1 MHACLEYGR
10 RSVIENALCIIEVVH
25 REFFVKKKGVEV
37 MQTNEA
43 SQESEIKQVIR
54 SLCMMNNRFMNF
66 MLDDNK
72 EEAQVFLRIILG
84 DDKIKVRNVRIQSF
98 IQNIYGHSSQL
109 DILAQDSEGRYF
121 NVEVQR
127 SDEGAPARRARFY
140 SSILDTHFLQP
151 GKLYEELP
159 DTYVIFITENDVLHD
174 NLPLY
179 NIRRRI
185 DENAK
190 CFEDGSRIIYVNSQR
205 RDDTALGKLMQDL
218 YCTEP
223 KNLHYHEFAE
233 RMEFLKYSKEG
244 EEKMTDVIEEYAA
257 RKAEALAKE
266 AAREAVKEAVK
277 EATKEAAKK
286 AEEKEQANR
295 IELAQGLLADG
306 MSIEF
311 TVRHSKL
318 TEAEVRELASKLTA

>member
-1 MHACLEYGR
+1 
-10 RSVIENALCIIEVVH
+10 
-25 REFFVKKKGVEV
+25 

-72 EEAQVFLRIILG
+72 EAAHVFLRVILG

-109 DILAQDSEGRYF
+109 DILAQDSKGRYF

-151 GKLYEELP
+151 SKLYEELP

-190 CFEDGSRIIYVNSQR
+190 YFEDGSHIIYVNSQR

-223 KNLHYHEFAE
+223 KNLHYQEFAE

>member
-1 MHACLEYGR
+1 MTILYE
-10 RSVIENALCIIEVVH
+10 
-25 REFFVKKKGVEV
+25 GVEV

-72 EEAQVFLRIILG
+72 EAAQVFLRVILG

-159 DTYVIFITENDVLHD
+159 DTYVIFITENDVLRD

-205 RDDTALGKLMQDL
+205 RDNTALGKLMQDL

-266 AAREAVKEAVK
+266 AVKEA
-277 EATKEAAKK
+277 AKEAAKK
-286 AEEKEQANR
+286 AEEREQANR

-318 TEAEVRELASKLTA
+318 TEAEVRELASKLSA

>member
-1 MHACLEYGR
+1 
-10 RSVIENALCIIEVVH
+10 
-25 REFFVKKKGVEV
+25 
-37 MQTNEA
+37 MQTTEVGQN
-43 SQESEIKQVIR
+43 SEIKQVIG

-72 EEAQVFLRIILG
+72 KAAQVFLRVILG
-84 DDKIKVRNVRIQSF
+84 DDKIKVRNIRIQSF

-109 DILAQDSEGRYF
+109 DILAQDSKGRYF

-205 RDDTALGKLMQDL
+205 RDNTALGKLMQDL

-266 AAREAVKEAVK
+266 AVKEAAK
-277 EATKEAAKK
+277 EAARKAEKEAAKK

-318 TEAEVRELASKLTA
+318 TEAEVRELASKLSA

>member
-1 MHACLEYGR
+1 
-10 RSVIENALCIIEVVH
+10 
-25 REFFVKKKGVEV
+25 

-43 SQESEIKQVIR
+43 SQDSEIKHVIR

-72 EEAQVFLRIILG
+72 EAAQVFLRIILG
-84 DDKIKVRNVRIQSF
+84 DDKIKVKNVRIQSF

-109 DILAQDSEGRYF
+109 DILAQDSKGRYF

-159 DTYVIFITENDVLHD
+159 DTYVIFVTENDVLHD

-190 CFEDGSRIIYVNSQR
+190 CFEDGSHIIYVNSQR

-223 KNLHYHEFAE
+223 RNLHYHEFAE

-266 AAREAVKEAVK
+266 AAREAV
-277 EATKEAAKK
+277 KEAAKK

>member
-1 MHACLEYGR
+1 
-10 RSVIENALCIIEVVH
+10 
-25 REFFVKKKGVEV
+25 

-72 EEAQVFLRIILG
+72 EAAQVFLRVILG

-109 DILAQDSEGRYF
+109 DILAQDSKGRYF

-140 SSILDTHFLQP
+140 SSILDTHFLQS

-190 CFEDGSRIIYVNSQR
+190 CFEDGSHIVYVNSQR

-277 EATKEAAKK
+277 EA
-286 AEEKEQANR
+286 EEKEQANR

-318 TEAEVRELASKLTA
+318 TEAEVRELASKLSA

>member
-1 MHACLEYGR
+1 
-10 RSVIENALCIIEVVH
+10 
-25 REFFVKKKGVEV
+25 
-37 MQTNEA
+37 MQTTEVGQN
-43 SQESEIKQVIR
+43 SEIKQVIG

-72 EEAQVFLRIILG
+72 KAAQVFLRVILG

-109 DILAQDSEGRYF
+109 DILAQDSKGRYF

-151 GKLYEELP
+151 GKLP

-190 CFEDGSRIIYVNSQR
+190 CFEDGSHIIYVNSQR
-205 RDDTALGKLMQDL
+205 RDNTALGKLMQDL

-233 RMEFLKYSKEG
+233 CMEFLKYSKEG

-266 AAREAVKEAVK
+266 AV
-277 EATKEAAKK
+277 KEAAKK

-318 TEAEVRELASKLTA
+318 TEAEVRELASKLSA

>member
-1 MHACLEYGR
+1 M
-10 RSVIENALCIIEVVH
+10 
-25 REFFVKKKGVEV
+25 
-37 MQTNEA
+37 
-43 SQESEIKQVIR
+43 
-54 SLCMMNNRFMNF
+54 
-66 MLDDNK
+66 
-72 EEAQVFLRIILG
+72 
-84 DDKIKVRNVRIQSF
+84 
-98 IQNIYGHSSQL
+98 
-109 DILAQDSEGRYF
+109 
-121 NVEVQR
+121 
-127 SDEGAPARRARFY
+127 
-140 SSILDTHFLQP
+140 
-151 GKLYEELP
+151 
-159 DTYVIFITENDVLHD
+159 
-174 NLPLY
+174 Y

-190 CFEDGSRIIYVNSQR
+190 CFEDGSHIIYVNSQR
-205 RDDTALGKLMQDL
+205 RDNTALGKLMQDL

-266 AAREAVKEAVK
+266 V
-277 EATKEAAKK
+277 AKK

-318 TEAEVRELASKLTA
+318 TEAEVRELASKLSA

>member
-1 MHACLEYGR
+1 
-10 RSVIENALCIIEVVH
+10 
-25 REFFVKKKGVEV
+25 
-37 MQTNEA
+37 MQTTEVGQN
-43 SQESEIKQVIR
+43 SEIKQVIR

-72 EEAQVFLRIILG
+72 EAAQVFLRVILE

-109 DILAQDSEGRYF
+109 DILAQDSKGRYF

-174 NLPLY
+174 NLPMY

-205 RDDTALGKLMQDL
+205 RDNTALGKLMQDL

-266 AAREAVKEAVK
+266 AVKE
-277 EATKEAAKK
+277 EAKKAAKK

-306 MSIEF
+306 MSIKF

-318 TEAEVRELASKLTA
+318 TEAEVRELASKLSA

>member
-1 MHACLEYGR
+1 
-10 RSVIENALCIIEVVH
+10 
-25 REFFVKKKGVEV
+25 
-37 MQTNEA
+37 MQTTEVGQN
-43 SQESEIKQVIR
+43 SEIKQVIG

-72 EEAQVFLRIILG
+72 KAAQVFLRVILG

-109 DILAQDSEGRYF
+109 DILAQDSKGRYF

-151 GKLYEELP
+151 GKLYEKLP

-190 CFEDGSRIIYVNSQR
+190 CFEDGSHIIYVNSQR
-205 RDDTALGKLMQDL
+205 RDNTALGKLMQDL

-266 AAREAVKEAVK
+266 AVKEAAKKAAK
-277 EATKEAAKK
+277 EAAKKAAKEAAKK

-318 TEAEVRELASKLTA
+318 TEAEVRELASKLSA

>member
-1 MHACLEYGR
+1 
-10 RSVIENALCIIEVVH
+10 
-25 REFFVKKKGVEV
+25 
-37 MQTNEA
+37 MQTTEVGQN
-43 SQESEIKQVIR
+43 SEIKQVIG

-72 EEAQVFLRIILG
+72 KAAQVFLRVILG

-109 DILAQDSEGRYF
+109 DILAQDSKGRYF

-205 RDDTALGKLMQDL
+205 RDNTALGKLMQDL

-266 AAREAVKEAVK
+266 AVKEAAK
-277 EATKEAAKK
+277 EAARKAEKEAAKK

-318 TEAEVRELASKLTA
+318 TEAEVCELASKLSA

>member
-1 MHACLEYGR
+1 M
-10 RSVIENALCIIEVVH
+10 
-25 REFFVKKKGVEV
+25 
-37 MQTNEA
+37 
-43 SQESEIKQVIR
+43 
-54 SLCMMNNRFMNF
+54 
-66 MLDDNK
+66 
-72 EEAQVFLRIILG
+72 
-84 DDKIKVRNVRIQSF
+84 
-98 IQNIYGHSSQL
+98 
-109 DILAQDSEGRYF
+109 
-121 NVEVQR
+121 QR

-140 SSILDTHFLQP
+140 SSILDTRFLQP

-205 RDDTALGKLMQDL
+205 RDNTALGKLMQDL

-266 AAREAVKEAVK
+266 AVKE
-277 EATKEAAKK
+277 

-318 TEAEVRELASKLTA
+318 TEAEVRELASKLSA

>member
-1 MHACLEYGR
+1 M
-10 RSVIENALCIIEVVH
+10 
-25 REFFVKKKGVEV
+25 
-37 MQTNEA
+37 
-43 SQESEIKQVIR
+43 
-54 SLCMMNNRFMNF
+54 
-66 MLDDNK
+66 
-72 EEAQVFLRIILG
+72 
-84 DDKIKVRNVRIQSF
+84 
-98 IQNIYGHSSQL
+98 
-109 DILAQDSEGRYF
+109 
-121 NVEVQR
+121 
-127 SDEGAPARRARFY
+127 
-140 SSILDTHFLQP
+140 
-151 GKLYEELP
+151 
-159 DTYVIFITENDVLHD
+159 HD

-205 RDDTALGKLMQDL
+205 RDNTALGKLMQDL

-233 RMEFLKYSKEG
+233 RMELLKYSKEG

-266 AAREAVKEAVK
+266 AV
-277 EATKEAAKK
+277 KEAAKK

-318 TEAEVRELASKLTA
+318 TEAEVRELASKLSA

>member
-1 MHACLEYGR
+1 
-10 RSVIENALCIIEVVH
+10 
-25 REFFVKKKGVEV
+25 

-72 EEAQVFLRIILG
+72 EAAQVFLRVILG

-109 DILAQDSEGRYF
+109 DILAQDSKGRYF

-190 CFEDGSRIIYVNSQR
+190 SFEDGSHIIYVNSQR

-218 YCTEP
+218 YCIEP

>member
-1 MHACLEYGR
+1 
-10 RSVIENALCIIEVVH
+10 
-25 REFFVKKKGVEV
+25 
-37 MQTNEA
+37 MQTTEVGQN
-43 SQESEIKQVIR
+43 SEIKQVIG

-72 EEAQVFLRIILG
+72 KAAQVFLRVILG

-140 SSILDTHFLQP
+140 SSILDTHLLQP
-151 GKLYEELP
+151 SKLYEELP
-159 DTYVIFITENDVLHD
+159 DTYVIFITENDVLRD

-179 NIRRRI
+179 DIRRTI
-185 DENAK
+185 KQSAK
-190 CFEDGSRIIYVNSQR
+190 DFEDGSHIIYVNSQR
-205 RDDTALGKLMQDL
+205 RDGTALGKLMQDL
-218 YCTEP
+218 YCTDP

-244 EEKMTDVIEEYAA
+244 EEKMTDD
-257 RKAEALAKE
+257 
-266 AAREAVKEAVK
+266 
-277 EATKEAAKK
+277 
-286 AEEKEQANR
+286 N
-295 IELAQGLLADG
+295 
-306 MSIEF
+306 
-311 TVRHSKL
+311 
-318 TEAEVRELASKLTA
+318 

>member
-1 MHACLEYGR
+1 
-10 RSVIENALCIIEVVH
+10 
-25 REFFVKKKGVEV
+25 
-37 MQTNEA
+37 
-43 SQESEIKQVIR
+43 
-54 SLCMMNNRFMNF
+54 

-72 EEAQVFLRIILG
+72 KAAQVFLRVILG

-109 DILAQDSEGRYF
+109 DILAQDSKGRYF

-205 RDDTALGKLMQDL
+205 RDNTALGKLMQDL

-223 KNLHYHEFAE
+223 KNLHYHEFVE

-266 AAREAVKEAVK
+266 AV
-277 EATKEAAKK
+277 KEAAKK

>member
-1 MHACLEYGR
+1 
-10 RSVIENALCIIEVVH
+10 
-25 REFFVKKKGVEV
+25 
-37 MQTNEA
+37 MQTTEVGQN
-43 SQESEIKQVIR
+43 SEIKQVIG

-72 EEAQVFLRIILG
+72 KAAQVFLRVILG

-174 NLPLY
+174 NLALY

-205 RDDTALGKLMQDL
+205 RDNTALGKLMQDL

-257 RKAEALAKE
+257 KKAEVVA
-266 AAREAVKEAVK
+266 
-277 EATKEAAKK
+277 KEAAKK
-286 AEEKEQANR
+286 TAQARNV
-295 IELAQGLLADG
+295 ELAKDLLSEG
-306 MSIEF
+306 ESIER
-311 TVRHSKL
+311 TVRLSKL
-318 TEAEVRELASKLTA
+318 SEAEVRELASKLSA

>member
-1 MHACLEYGR
+1 
-10 RSVIENALCIIEVVH
+10 
-25 REFFVKKKGVEV
+25 
-37 MQTNEA
+37 
-43 SQESEIKQVIR
+43 
-54 SLCMMNNRFMNF
+54 
-66 MLDDNK
+66 
-72 EEAQVFLRIILG
+72 
-84 DDKIKVRNVRIQSF
+84 
-98 IQNIYGHSSQL
+98 
-109 DILAQDSEGRYF
+109 
-121 NVEVQR
+121 
-127 SDEGAPARRARFY
+127 
-140 SSILDTHFLQP
+140 
-151 GKLYEELP
+151 
-159 DTYVIFITENDVLHD
+159 
-174 NLPLY
+174 
-179 NIRRRI
+179 
-185 DENAK
+185 
-190 CFEDGSRIIYVNSQR
+190 
-205 RDDTALGKLMQDL
+205 MQDL

-266 AAREAVKEAVK
+266 AAREAVKEA
-277 EATKEAAKK
+277 AKK

>member
-1 MHACLEYGR
+1 
-10 RSVIENALCIIEVVH
+10 
-25 REFFVKKKGVEV
+25 
-37 MQTNEA
+37 MQTTEVGQN
-43 SQESEIKQVIR
+43 SEIKQVIG

-72 EEAQVFLRIILG
+72 KAAQVFLRVILG

-109 DILAQDSEGRYF
+109 DILAQDSKGRYF

-190 CFEDGSRIIYVNSQR
+190 CFEDGSHIIYVNSQR

-257 RKAEALAKE
+257 KKAEVVA
-266 AAREAVKEAVK
+266 
-277 EATKEAAKK
+277 KEAAKK
-286 AEEKEQANR
+286 TAQARNV
-295 IELAQGLLADG
+295 ELAKDLLSEG
-306 MSIEF
+306 ESIER
-311 TVRHSKL
+311 TVRLSKL
-318 TEAEVRELASKLTA
+318 SEAEVRELASKLSA

>member
-1 MHACLEYGR
+1 
-10 RSVIENALCIIEVVH
+10 
-25 REFFVKKKGVEV
+25 
-37 MQTNEA
+37 MQTTEVGQN
-43 SQESEIKQVIR
+43 SEIKQVIG

-66 MLDDNK
+66 MLDDNQK
-72 EEAQVFLRIILG
+72 AAQVFLRVILG

-109 DILAQDSEGRYF
+109 DILAQDSKGRYF

-205 RDDTALGKLMQDL
+205 RDNTALGKLMQDL

-244 EEKMTDVIEEYAA
+244 KAKMTDVIEEYAA

-266 AAREAVKEAVK
+266 AV
-277 EATKEAAKK
+277 KEAAKK

-318 TEAEVRELASKLTA
+318 TEAEVRELASKLSA

>member
-1 MHACLEYGR
+1 
-10 RSVIENALCIIEVVH
+10 
-25 REFFVKKKGVEV
+25 
-37 MQTNEA
+37 MQTKEA

-72 EEAQVFLRIILG
+72 KAAQVFLRIILG

-151 GKLYEELP
+151 SKLYEELP
-159 DTYVIFITENDVLHD
+159 DTYVIFITENDVLRD

-179 NIRRRI
+179 DIRRTIKQSAKDLKMVRI
-185 DENAK
+185 LSTSTASAVIIQRWASS
-190 CFEDGSRIIYVNSQR
+190 CRICIAQSLKICIIVNLPS
-205 RDDTALGKLMQDL
+205 AWS
-218 YCTEP
+218 
-223 KNLHYHEFAE
+223 F
-233 RMEFLKYSKEG
+233 
-244 EEKMTDVIEEYAA
+244 
-257 RKAEALAKE
+257 
-266 AAREAVKEAVK
+266 
-277 EATKEAAKK
+277 
-286 AEEKEQANR
+286 
-295 IELAQGLLADG
+295 
-306 MSIEF
+306 
-311 TVRHSKL
+311 
-318 TEAEVRELASKLTA
+318 

>member
-1 MHACLEYGR
+1 M
-10 RSVIENALCIIEVVH
+10 
-25 REFFVKKKGVEV
+25 
-37 MQTNEA
+37 
-43 SQESEIKQVIR
+43 
-54 SLCMMNNRFMNF
+54 
-66 MLDDNK
+66 
-72 EEAQVFLRIILG
+72 
-84 DDKIKVRNVRIQSF
+84 
-98 IQNIYGHSSQL
+98 

-151 GKLYEELP
+151 SKLYEELP
-159 DTYVIFITENDVLHD
+159 DTYVIFITENDVLRD

-190 CFEDGSRIIYVNSQR
+190 CFEDGSHIIYVNSQR

-223 KNLHYHEFAE
+223 KNLHYQEFAE

-266 AAREAVKEAVK
+266 AAEAMAKEK
-277 EATKEAAKK
+277 KIEFAKD
-286 AEEKEQANR
+286 
-295 IELAQGLLADG
+295 LLAEG

-311 TVRHSKL
+311 TVRLSKL
-318 TEAEVRELASKLTA
+318 SEAEVRELASKLSA

>member
-1 MHACLEYGR
+1 
-10 RSVIENALCIIEVVH
+10 
-25 REFFVKKKGVEV
+25 
-37 MQTNEA
+37 MQTTEVGQN
-43 SQESEIKQVIR
+43 SEIKQVIGR
-54 SLCMMNNRFMNF
+54 LCMMNNRFMNF

-72 EEAQVFLRIILG
+72 KAAQVFLRVILG

-109 DILAQDSEGRYF
+109 DILAQDSKGRYF

-174 NLPLY
+174 NLALY

-190 CFEDGSRIIYVNSQR
+190 CFEDGSHIIYVNSQR

-257 RKAEALAKE
+257 KKAEVVA
-266 AAREAVKEAVK
+266 
-277 EATKEAAKK
+277 KEAAKK
-286 AEEKEQANR
+286 TAQARNV
-295 IELAQGLLADG
+295 ELAKDLLSEG
-306 MSIEF
+306 ESIER
-311 TVRHSKL
+311 TVRLSKL
-318 TEAEVRELASKLTA
+318 SEAEVRELASKLSA

>member
-1 MHACLEYGR
+1 
-10 RSVIENALCIIEVVH
+10 
-25 REFFVKKKGVEV
+25 

-43 SQESEIKQVIR
+43 SQDSEIKHVIR

-72 EEAQVFLRIILG
+72 EAAQVFLRIILG
-84 DDKIKVRNVRIQSF
+84 DDKIKVKNVRIQSF

-109 DILAQDSEGRYF
+109 DILAQDSQGRYF

-151 GKLYEELP
+151 SKLYEELP

-190 CFEDGSRIIYVNSQR
+190 CFEDGSHIIYVNSQR

-257 RKAEALAKE
+257 RKAEAAAKAVEEKMTDVIEEYAARKAEVLAKQ
-266 AAREAVKEAVK
+266 V
-277 EATKEAAKK
+277 AK
-286 AEEKEQANR
+286 
-295 IELAQGLLADG
+295 
-306 MSIEF
+306 
-311 TVRHSKL
+311 
-318 TEAEVRELASKLTA
+318 

>member
-1 MHACLEYGR
+1 
-10 RSVIENALCIIEVVH
+10 
-25 REFFVKKKGVEV
+25 

-43 SQESEIKQVIR
+43 SQDNEIKQVIR

-72 EEAQVFLRIILG
+72 EAAQVFLRVILG
-84 DDKIKVRNVRIQSF
+84 DDKIRVRNVRIQSF

-109 DILAQDSEGRYF
+109 DILAQDSKGRYF

-151 GKLYEELP
+151 SKLYEELP
-159 DTYVIFITENDVLHD
+159 DTYVIFITENDVLRD

-179 NIRRRI
+179 DIRRTI
-185 DENAK
+185 KQSAK
-190 CFEDGSRIIYVNSQR
+190 DFEDGSHIIYVNSQR
-205 RDDTALGKLMQDL
+205 RDDTALGKLIQDL

-223 KNLHYHEFAE
+223 KKLHYREFAE

-266 AAREAVKEAVK
+266 VAKKVAKEVAKEA
-277 EATKEAAKK
+277 AKEAAKK
-286 AEEKEQANR
+286 TAQEKN
-295 IELAQGLLADG
+295 IEFAKGLLADG

-318 TEAEVRELASKLTA
+318 SEAEVRELASKLTA

>member
-25 REFFVKKKGVEV
+25 RAFFVKKGAKV
-37 MQTNEA
+37 MQTTEVGQN
-43 SQESEIKQVIR
+43 SEIKQVIG

-72 EEAQVFLRIILG
+72 KAAQVFLRVILG

-109 DILAQDSEGRYF
+109 DILAQDSKGRYF

-190 CFEDGSRIIYVNSQR
+190 CFEDGSHIIYVNSQR

-257 RKAEALAKE
+257 KKAEAVA
-266 AAREAVKEAVK
+266 
-277 EATKEAAKK
+277 KEAAKK
-286 AEEKEQANR
+286 TAQARNV
-295 IELAQGLLADG
+295 ELAKDLLSEG
-306 MSIEF
+306 ESIER
-311 TVRHSKL
+311 TVRLSKL
-318 TEAEVRELASKLTA
+318 SEAEVRELASKLSA

>member
-1 MHACLEYGR
+1 ME
-10 RSVIENALCIIEVVH
+10 
-25 REFFVKKKGVEV
+25 
-37 MQTNEA
+37 TNEA

-72 EEAQVFLRIILG
+72 EAAQVFLRVILE

-109 DILAQDSEGRYF
+109 DILAQDSKGRYF

-257 RKAEALAKE
+257 RKAEAVAKKVAKE
-266 AAREAVKEAVK
+266 VAE
-277 EATKEAAKK
+277 EATKA
-286 AEEKEQANR
+286 AEEKATKKAAEEAQKNR

-318 TEAEVRELASKLTA
+318 SEAEVRELASKLTA

>member
-1 MHACLEYGR
+1 
-10 RSVIENALCIIEVVH
+10 
-25 REFFVKKKGVEV
+25 

-72 EEAQVFLRIILG
+72 EAAQVFLRVILG

-109 DILAQDSEGRYF
+109 DILAQDSKGRYF

-190 CFEDGSRIIYVNSQR
+190 CFEDGSHIIYVNSQR
-205 RDDTALGKLMQDL
+205 RDDTALGKLMQGL

-223 KNLHYHEFAE
+223 KNLHYQEFAE

-257 RKAEALAKE
+257 RKAEAAAKAVEEKMTDVIEEYAARKAEALAKE
-266 AAREAVKEAVK
+266 AAEAMAKEK
-277 EATKEAAKK
+277 KIEFAKD
-286 AEEKEQANR
+286 
-295 IELAQGLLADG
+295 LLAEG

-311 TVRHSKL
+311 TVRLSKL
-318 TEAEVRELASKLTA
+318 SEAEVRELASKLTA

>member
-1 MHACLEYGR
+1 
-10 RSVIENALCIIEVVH
+10 
-25 REFFVKKKGVEV
+25 
-37 MQTNEA
+37 
-43 SQESEIKQVIR
+43 
-54 SLCMMNNRFMNF
+54 MMNNRFMNF

-72 EEAQVFLRIILG
+72 EAAQVFLRVILE

-205 RDDTALGKLMQDL
+205 RDNTALGKLMQDL

-266 AAREAVKEAVK
+266 AVKEA
-277 EATKEAAKK
+277 AKEAAKK
-286 AEEKEQANR
+286 AEEREQANR

-318 TEAEVRELASKLTA
+318 TEAEVRELASKLPA

>member
-1 MHACLEYGR
+1 
-10 RSVIENALCIIEVVH
+10 
-25 REFFVKKKGVEV
+25 
-37 MQTNEA
+37 MQTNES
-43 SQESEIKQVIR
+43 SQDGEIKHVIR

-72 EEAQVFLRIILG
+72 EAAQVFLRIILG
-84 DDKIKVRNVRIQSF
+84 DDKIKVKNVRIQSF

-109 DILAQDSEGRYF
+109 DILAQDSKGRYF

-140 SSILDTHFLQP
+140 SSILDTHFPQP

-190 CFEDGSRIIYVNSQR
+190 CFEDGSHIIYVNSQR

-266 AAREAVKEAVK
+266 AA
-277 EATKEAAKK
+277 KEAAKK

-318 TEAEVRELASKLTA
+318 TEAEVCELASKLSA

>member
-1 MHACLEYGR
+1 
-10 RSVIENALCIIEVVH
+10 
-25 REFFVKKKGVEV
+25 
-37 MQTNEA
+37 MQTTEVGQN
-43 SQESEIKQVIR
+43 SEIKQVIG

-72 EEAQVFLRIILG
+72 KAAQVFLRVILG

-109 DILAQDSEGRYF
+109 DILAQDSKGRYF

-205 RDDTALGKLMQDL
+205 RDNTALGKLMQDL

-266 AAREAVKEAVK
+266 AVKEAAK
-277 EATKEAAKK
+277 EAARKAEKEAAKK

-318 TEAEVRELASKLTA
+318 TEAEVRELASKLSA

>member
-1 MHACLEYGR
+1 M
-10 RSVIENALCIIEVVH
+10 
-25 REFFVKKKGVEV
+25 
-37 MQTNEA
+37 
-43 SQESEIKQVIR
+43 
-54 SLCMMNNRFMNF
+54 
-66 MLDDNK
+66 
-72 EEAQVFLRIILG
+72 
-84 DDKIKVRNVRIQSF
+84 
-98 IQNIYGHSSQL
+98 
-109 DILAQDSEGRYF
+109 
-121 NVEVQR
+121 
-127 SDEGAPARRARFY
+127 
-140 SSILDTHFLQP
+140 
-151 GKLYEELP
+151 
-159 DTYVIFITENDVLHD
+159 HD

-205 RDDTALGKLMQDL
+205 RDNTALGKLMQDL

-244 EEKMTDVIEEYAA
+244 EGKMTDVIEEYAA

-266 AAREAVKEAVK
+266 AV
-277 EATKEAAKK
+277 KEAAKK

-318 TEAEVRELASKLTA
+318 TEAEVRELASKLSA

>member
-1 MHACLEYGR
+1 
-10 RSVIENALCIIEVVH
+10 
-25 REFFVKKKGVEV
+25 
-37 MQTNEA
+37 MQTTEVGQN
-43 SQESEIKQVIR
+43 SEIKQVIG

-72 EEAQVFLRIILG
+72 EAAQVFLRVILE

-109 DILAQDSEGRYF
+109 DILAQDSKGRYF

-205 RDDTALGKLMQDL
+205 RDNTALGKLMQDL

-257 RKAEALAKE
+257 KKAEAVA
-266 AAREAVKEAVK
+266 
-277 EATKEAAKK
+277 KEAAKK
-286 AEEKEQANR
+286 TAQARNV
-295 IELAQGLLADG
+295 ELAKDLLSEG
-306 MSIEF
+306 ESIER
-311 TVRHSKL
+311 TVRLSKL
-318 TEAEVRELASKLTA
+318 SEAEVRELASKLSA

>member
-1 MHACLEYGR
+1 
-10 RSVIENALCIIEVVH
+10 
-25 REFFVKKKGVEV
+25 
-37 MQTNEA
+37 MQTNES
-43 SQESEIKQVIR
+43 SQDSEIKHVIR
-54 SLCMMNNRFMNF
+54 SLGMMNNRFMNF

-72 EEAQVFLRIILG
+72 EAAQVFLRIILG
-84 DDKIKVRNVRIQSF
+84 DDKIKVKNVRIQSF

-109 DILAQDSEGRYF
+109 DILAQDSKGRYF

-205 RDDTALGKLMQDL
+205 RDNIALGKLMQDL

-257 RKAEALAKE
+257 KKAEAVA
-266 AAREAVKEAVK
+266 
-277 EATKEAAKK
+277 KEAAKK
-286 AEEKEQANR
+286 TAQARNV
-295 IELAQGLLADG
+295 ELAKDLLSEG
-306 MSIEF
+306 ESIER
-311 TVRHSKL
+311 TVRLSKL
-318 TEAEVRELASKLTA
+318 SEAEVRELASKLSA